1 MGRFLSAH
9 HTHLSPIVHNCP
21 PINLP
26 LFPNENILI
35 PDETYCWY
43 YYIPMSRGVL
53 AKVLYNYLLS
63 HHRKRLVPERVP
75 ELATFPGDVVH
86 GAVLGLAV
94 RLPPGSQSHQR
105 QLAA

>member
-1 MGRFLSAH
+1 MYPYKS
-9 HTHLSPIVHNCP
+9 TVVSQKNV
-21 PINLP
+21 
-26 LFPNENILI
+26 LI
-35 PDETYCWY
+35 PDGTYC
-43 YYIPMSRGVL
+43 IPMSRGVL

-63 HHRKRLVPERVP
+63 HRKRLVPERVP

-94 RLPPGSQSHQR
+94 RLPPGSQRHQR